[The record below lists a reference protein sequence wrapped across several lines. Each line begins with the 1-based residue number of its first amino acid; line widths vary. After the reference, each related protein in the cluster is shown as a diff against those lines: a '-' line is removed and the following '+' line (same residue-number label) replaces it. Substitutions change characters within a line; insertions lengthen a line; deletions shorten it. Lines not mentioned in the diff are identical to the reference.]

1 MSLARLEFLQHAY
14 WVDGA
19 TNNSTQRIPCSIVK
33 PIPKVIEALLG
44 QELRDAVVEVW
55 IKLVYHAFVL
65 DDREET

>member
-19 TNNSTQRIPCSIVK
+19 TNNSTQRIPRSVVK

-65 DDREET
+65 YDREET

>member
-65 DDREET
+65 YDREET